1 MTQYNKVSEEIINK
15 LKDSVEGKVF
25 TAEEINEDFFHDEM
39 PIYGSYQP
47 EVLIA
52 AKSTEDVSNIMRIC
66 NENKIPVLA
75 RGAGSGWYEP

>member
-25 TAEEINEDFFHDEM
+25 TGEDINEDFFHDEM

-47 EVLIA
+47 EVHPA
-52 AKSTEDVSNIMRIC
+52 ESFHY
-66 NENKIPVLA
+66 
-75 RGAGSGWYEP
+75 W